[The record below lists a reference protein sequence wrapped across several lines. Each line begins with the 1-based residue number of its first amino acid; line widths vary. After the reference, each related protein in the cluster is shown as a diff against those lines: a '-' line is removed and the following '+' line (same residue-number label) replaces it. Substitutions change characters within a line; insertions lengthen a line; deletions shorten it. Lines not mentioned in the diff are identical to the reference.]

1 MNAQCGA
8 AAAGKFLFR
17 ERLRNDCGEPTF
29 IIDEGSPPMT
39 PLLIAMTL
47 LGCSDAG
54 DQCQTVRVLP
64 THYVSVDACNAAAE
78 DVLTRLTE
86 ADAPVMAVHCA
97 KLPAT
102 TLALATT
109 R

>member
-1 MNAQCGA
+1 M
-8 AAAGKFLFR
+8 
-17 ERLRNDCGEPTF
+17 
-29 IIDEGSPPMT
+29 S

-54 DQCQTVRVLP
+54 DQCQAVRVLP
-64 THYVSVDACNAAAE
+64 ARYESVAACNAAAE
-78 DVLTRLTE
+78 TVLTRLTE

-97 KLPAT
+97 RLPAT
-102 TLALATT
+102 TLAMADA

>member
-1 MNAQCGA
+1 
-8 AAAGKFLFR
+8 
-17 ERLRNDCGEPTF
+17 
-29 IIDEGSPPMT
+29 MT
-39 PLLIAMTL
+39 PLFVAMTL

-54 DQCQTVRVLP
+54 DQCTALRRLP
-64 THYVSVDACNAAAE
+64 THYVSVAACNAAAE

-97 KLPAT
+97 QLPTVEVAS
-102 TLALATT
+102 

>member
-1 MNAQCGA
+1 M
-8 AAAGKFLFR
+8 
-17 ERLRNDCGEPTF
+17 
-29 IIDEGSPPMT
+29 S

-54 DQCQTVRVLP
+54 DHCQTVRVLP
-64 THYVSVDACNAAAE
+64 ARYVTVAACNTAAD

-97 KLPAT
+97 KLRAQQVAT
-102 TLALATT
+102 

>member
-1 MNAQCGA
+1 M
-8 AAAGKFLFR
+8 
-17 ERLRNDCGEPTF
+17 
-29 IIDEGSPPMT
+29 S

-54 DQCQTVRVLP
+54 DQCQTLRVLP
-64 THYVSVDACNAAAE
+64 ARYATVDACNAAAE
-78 DVLTRLTE
+78 TVLTRLTE

-97 KLPAT
+97 KQPAT
-102 TLALATT
+102 QLASADL

>member
-1 MNAQCGA
+1 M
-8 AAAGKFLFR
+8 
-17 ERLRNDCGEPTF
+17 
-29 IIDEGSPPMT
+29 S

-64 THYVSVDACNAAAE
+64 ARYITVEACNAAAQT
-78 DVLTRLTE
+78 VLTRLAE
-86 ADAPVMAVHCA
+86 ADAPVMAVHCT
-97 KLPAT
+97 KVPAVQT
-102 TLALATT
+102 AMAD

>member
-1 MNAQCGA
+1 M
-8 AAAGKFLFR
+8 
-17 ERLRNDCGEPTF
+17 
-29 IIDEGSPPMT
+29 S

-54 DQCQTVRVLP
+54 DQCQAVRVLP
-64 THYVSVDACNAAAE
+64 TRYVSVEACNAAAE
-78 DVLTRLTE
+78 SALTRLTE

-102 TLALATT
+102 TLALADG

>member
-1 MNAQCGA
+1 M
-8 AAAGKFLFR
+8 
-17 ERLRNDCGEPTF
+17 
-29 IIDEGSPPMT
+29 S

-54 DQCQTVRVLP
+54 DQCQQVRVLP
-64 THYVSVDACNAAAE
+64 ARYVSIEACNAAAE

-86 ADAPVMAVHCA
+86 ADAPVMAVHCQ

-102 TLALATT
+102 TLAFATT

>member
-1 MNAQCGA
+1 M
-8 AAAGKFLFR
+8 
-17 ERLRNDCGEPTF
+17 
-29 IIDEGSPPMT
+29 S

-54 DQCQTVRVLP
+54 DQCQVVKVLP
-64 THYVSVDACNAAAE
+64 ARYATVEACNSAAE
-78 DVLTRLTE
+78 TVLTRLSE

-102 TLALATT
+102 TVAFVDP